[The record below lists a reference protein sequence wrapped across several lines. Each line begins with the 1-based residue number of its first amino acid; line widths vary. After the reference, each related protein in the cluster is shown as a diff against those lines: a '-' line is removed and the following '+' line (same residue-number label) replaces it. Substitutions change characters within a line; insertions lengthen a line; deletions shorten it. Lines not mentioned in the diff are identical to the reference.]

1 MPNDF
6 TFYFVAAIAVLFVGL
21 AKGGMGEALSLLG
34 VPILS
39 LVTSPVQAAALLL
52 PILIVMDGV
61 SLWAWRHDNDRKTLL
76 MMLPGALAGIAIGWF
91 TAAQVPRDAL
101 RLIIGA
107 ITVGFVLRYA
117 YTAWQTRRGQHVEP
131 RGHSWPLAAVLGLG
145 AGYGSFV
152 AHSGGPFFQIYGLPL
167 RLPPRAYTG
176 AIVRFFAIL
185 NVVKIVPYVALG
197 QLGSANLATSATL
210 FPLAAVAT
218 FAGSLVVKRMRPTI
232 FYPFMYSMA
241 FLAGLKLLSDGI
253 GTLIPLQSP

>member
-1 MPNDF
+1 MSNDL
-6 TFYFVAAIAVLFVGL
+6 TFYLVAAIAVLFVGM
-21 AKGGMGEALSLLG
+21 AKGGMGEALALMG

-39 LVTSPVQAAALLL
+39 LVTSPVEAAALLL

-61 SLWAWRHDNDRKTLL
+61 SLWAWRRDNDRRTLL
-76 MMLPGALAGIAIGWF
+76 MMLPGALVGIAIGWI

-117 YTAWQTRRGQHVEP
+117 FTLWRARQGVQAKA
-131 RGHSWPLAAVLGLG
+131 RGHSWPLAALLGLG

-185 NVVKIVPYVALG
+185 NVVKILPYAALG
-197 QLGSANLATSATL
+197 QLNTTNLTTSVTL
-210 FPLAAVAT
+210 FPLAALAT
-218 FAGSLVVKRMRPTI
+218 FTGSLIVKRMKPSI
-232 FYPFMYSMA
+232 FYPFMYIMA
-241 FLAGLKLLSDGI
+241 FIAGLKLLMDGFLAM
-253 GTLIPLQSP
+253 TLISGT

>member
-1 MPNDF
+1 MPNDLH
-6 TFYFVAAIAVLFVGL
+6 FYLVAAAAVLFVGL
-21 AKGGMGEALSLLG
+21 AKGGMGEALALMG

-39 LVTSPVQAAALLL
+39 LVVSPVQAAAILL

-76 MMLPGALAGIAIGWF
+76 MMLPGAMLGIAVGWF

-101 RLIIGA
+101 RLIIGT

-117 YTAWQTRRGQHVEP
+117 YTSWRARRGIVLPP
-131 RGHSWPLAAVLGLG
+131 RGHSRPLAALLGLG

-152 AHSGGPFFQIYGLPL
+152 AHSGGPFFQIYALPL

-185 NVVKIVPYVALG
+185 NVVKIVPYIALG
-197 QLGSANLATSATL
+197 QLGTANLATSATL
-210 FPLAAVAT
+210 FPLAAAAT
-218 FAGSLVVKRMRPTI
+218 FTGSLIVKRMRPQI

-241 FLAGLKLLSDGI
+241 FLAGLKLLTDGFVAYF
-253 GTLIPLQSP
+253 GATRP